1 MSAWE
6 AIGASFGRLQS
17 RTSVR
22 VDGRRIAFVG
32 LALLGYGLSLHANW
46 PGHFEPDSL
55 WQLAQGK
62 AGIYN
67 DWHPP
72 VMAWL
77 LGLAAHFDGNASLF
91 IVFDGALYF
100 GALAAFGLLAPR
112 PGNRLLLALALMLI
126 SPLSLIYQGV
136 VWKDVLFAD
145 AAVAG
150 FAALAWAGRVWERR
164 RVSFAL
170 IAAAFALFSL
180 AALVRQNG
188 LVVPVCGAAGF
199 AGIAYMGEVDALG
212 PANARKRAGVYGGA
226 ALASSLALIALGG
239 LALNTRSDG
248 QPENLHQV
256 RRLQVYDLAG
266 MARQDPSLDLAI
278 LHRDDPELEHFVRVE
293 AAPHWTAAGA
303 DNLETLPHGGEL
315 IPTGGAVSRQWS
327 WLIVHRPDL
336 YLRTRTASF
345 LSTLITP
352 ARDQCPTVFVGVDGE
367 EPDLLK
373 QSGLTARYTPQDQ
386 WDETYATAFQGAPA
400 FSHLVYLAILLLL
413 STYALSDVLQGD
425 RRPEQVVVLAMAAA
439 AILFTASFFL
449 ISNACDYRYLYFLD
463 VAAMAAVIARAASL
477 VRPQPDKGA

>member
-1 MSAWE
+1 VSAWE
-6 AIGASFGRLQS
+6 AVGASVARLRS

-22 VDGRRIAFVG
+22 LDGRRIA
-32 LALLGYGLSLHANW
+32 LAGIVLVGYGFSLHANW

-62 AGIYN
+62 AGVYN

-77 LGLAAHFDGNASLF
+77 LGLAAHFDGNAPLF

-100 GALAAFGLLAPR
+100 GAIASFGLLAPR
-112 PGNRLLLALALMLI
+112 PGKRLFLALSLILI

-150 FAALAWAGRVWERR
+150 FAAVAWAGRAWEHRR
-164 RVSFAL
+164 TRFAL

-180 AALVRQNG
+180 ASLVRQNG
-188 LVVPVCGAAGF
+188 LVVPICGAGGL
-199 AGIAYMGEVDALG
+199 AGIAYVREIGAPG
-212 PANARKRAGVYGGA
+212 AATAPKRAGIYGGA
-226 ALASSLALIALGG
+226 ALAITLALVALGG

-266 MARQDPSLDLAI
+266 MARQDPRLDLAI
-278 LHRDDPELEHFVRVE
+278 LHRDDPDLKHFIRVE

-303 DNLETLPHGGEL
+303 DNLENLAHGGEL
-315 IPTGGAVSRQWS
+315 IPANGAVSRQWS
-327 WLIVHRPDL
+327 WLVVHRLDL

-345 LSTLITP
+345 LSTLLTP

-373 QSGLTARYTPQDQ
+373 QSGLAARYTPQDQ
-386 WDETYATAFQGAPA
+386 WDETYAMALQGAPV
-400 FSHLVYLAILLLL
+400 FSHLLYAAILLVL
-413 STYALSDVLQGD
+413 SALALSDLLRGD
-425 RRPEQVVVLAMAAA
+425 RRPEHVVVLAMASAA
-439 AILFTASFFL
+439 VLFAGSFFI

-463 VAAMAAVIARAASL
+463 VAAMAAVVIRAAGL
-477 VRPQPDKGA
+477 ARTQPDKGA